1 VLRTR
6 PGLNPPQICLPSIL
20 SDTGHTCASTH
31 AFASSLLQAY
41 IAVAPLPLATLRL
54 RQAGYGLCSGLVSQS
69 QASPISSRAL
79 PGTQRMPQLGRTFRC
94 APLPAGYAERF
105 WRRAASPRIAI
116 REMNMMRM
124 MNFRFVVL
132 LAVLSGVVVS
142 PAYAMKMAVSEL
154 RTRLSEA
161 KDTEAVIAIAEETIK
176 EGEQAIEELKNE
188 VKNLKSE
195 KDKLQNEKIE
205 LQRIQTV
212 LTSGLIGAFVTAII
226 AIFGFVFKTINSKVD
241 RDFKRLEVA
250 EKLSVLNSKGVT
262 IPIDIRN
269 KYMAPAPASGSA
281 TKKS

>member
-6 PGLNPPQICLPSIL
+6 PGFPRLICLPSIL

-54 RQAGYGLCSGLVSQS
+54 RQAGYGLCSGPVSQF

-105 WRRAASPRIAI
+105 RRRAASPRIAI

-132 LAVLSGVVVS
+132 LVVLSGAVVS